1 MKICK
6 NFVGISRLRALADVF
21 DAVVW
26 RLKVKGDYFAA
37 VIDEDVA
44 NALKRL
50 ADIEEAVEA
59 FPKQLPQSLDEWNDF
74 SRNAVAFVRE
84 LQTTREVEP

>member
-1 MKICK
+1 MKLSK
-6 NFVGISRLRALADVF
+6 RVTSISRLRALAAAF
-21 DAVVW
+21 DGVAW
-26 RLKVKGDYFAA
+26 KLKVKGEYFAA
-37 VIDEDVA
+37 IIDEDVA
-44 NALKRL
+44 NALKSL